1 MVRKIVDPYARYFLN
16 TVLAEKRSKT
26 HRNLV
31 TLLKGKLKLH
41 LRIKLGVS
49 HKLCVSYKINSS

>member
-26 HRNLV
+26 LQKSRYSF
-31 TLLKGKLKLH
+31 KGQ
-41 LRIKLGVS
+41 IKTAF
-49 HKLCVSYKINSS
+49 KN